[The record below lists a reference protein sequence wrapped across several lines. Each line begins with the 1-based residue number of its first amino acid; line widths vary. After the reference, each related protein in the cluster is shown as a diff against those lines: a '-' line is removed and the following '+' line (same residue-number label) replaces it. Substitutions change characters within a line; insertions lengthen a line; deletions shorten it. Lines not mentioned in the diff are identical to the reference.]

1 MTINQSGWKPSSPV
15 QSATDTGTVT
25 GNRALMLEEAL
36 IFEIGDVETTGVDFC
51 PSPLAGD
58 GGSRQAADGRGG
70 MVDASPAPQPLSR
83 EGKGAQLLRTAPIGL
98 PGLTEPETVRHYTR
112 LSRQNYAIDLGL
124 FPLGSCTMKHNPRLN
139 EKMARLPGFADIHPL
154 APRETVAGALELI
167 NQLAF
172 WLVDLTG
179 MHGVAMSPKAGAHG
193 ELCGLLCIR
202 AALEARGD
210 ARQVVLVPESAH
222 GTNPATAAFCGYRVE
237 NIPATPAG
245 RVDLEALKARLGPD
259 VAAVMI
265 TNPNTCGLFEP
276 EMKAISDAVHAVGGF
291 VYCDGAN
298 FNAIVGK
305 VRPGDLGVDAMH
317 INLHKTFST
326 PHGGGGPGSGPVV
339 LSEALSPFAPLPYT
353 ARDRD
358 GVIHLVEEEQ
368 AEAFSE
374 EHFGGKVQSFGRM
387 TAFHGQMGMFVRAL
401 AYILSH
407 GADGLKQ
414 VAEDAVLNA
423 NYILRSLEDVL
434 DAPFASSGPCMHE
447 ALFSDKGFA
456 EGFSTLD
463 LAKGLID
470 EGFHPMTVYFPLVVH
485 GAMLVEPTETESKA
499 ALDQFI
505 MALRSVAVRAR
516 AGDAGLKAA
525 PVHAPRR
532 RLDETLAA
540 RKPIVAW
547 KQSAPPGTPSPSE
560 IGDR

>member
-1 MTINQSGWKPSSPV
+1 MTVNQSGWKPAAPV
-15 QSATDTGTVT
+15 KRLGDTSTIT
-25 GNRALMLEEAL
+25 GNRALMLEEPL
-36 IFEIGDVETTGVDFC
+36 IFEVGDSETTGVDFAA
-51 PSPLAGD
+51 PGEGTPRIGGLAR
-58 GGSRQAADGRGG
+58 S
-70 MVDASPAPQPLSR
+70 
-83 EGKGAQLLRTAPIGL
+83 APIGL

-112 LSRQNYAIDLGL
+112 LSRQNYGIDLGL

-154 APRETVAGALELI
+154 QPRETVQGALEVI
-167 NQLAF
+167 NELAF
-172 WLVDLTG
+172 WLIDLTG

-210 ARQVVLVPESAH
+210 AREVVLVPESAH

-237 NIPATPAG
+237 NIPATEAG
-245 RVDLEALKARLGPD
+245 RVDLEALQARLGPD

-276 EMKAISDAVHAVGGF
+276 QMKEISDAVHAAGGF

-339 LSEALSPFAPLPYT
+339 LSEALSPFGPLPYT
-353 ARDRD
+353 ARTDD
-358 GVIHLVEEEQ
+358 GVVHLIEEEQ
-368 AEAFSE
+368 ADEFSE
-374 EHFGGKVQSFGRM
+374 AHLGGAMQSFGRM
-387 TAFHGQMGMFVRAL
+387 TAFHGQMGMFTRAL
-401 AYILSH
+401 TYILSH

-423 NYILRSLEDVL
+423 NYVLRSLEDVL
-434 DAPFASSGPCMHE
+434 DAPFAHSGPCMHE
-447 ALFSDKGFA
+447 AIFSDKGFA
-456 EGFSTLD
+456 GGLSTLD

-470 EGFHPMTVYFPLVVH
+470 EGFHPMTMYFPLVVH

-505 MALRSVAVRAR
+505 TALRSLAERAK
-516 AGDAGLKAA
+516 AGDESLKSA

-540 RKPIVAW
+540 RKPMVAYR
-547 KQSAPPGTPSPSE
+547 QAAPDGADRPTSSA